1 MRTLWLIPV
10 ALVALAASAFLSRAR
25 RHKDITLSN
34 EPVSSD
40 WLAQARAKDDHPW

>member
-10 ALVALAASAFLSRAR
+10 ALVAYVARAFFNRAR
-25 RHKDITLSN
+25 RSRDISLST

-40 WLAQARAKDDHPW
+40 WLAQVRGRDDHDW